1 VFGIIPLLTFLLVV
15 LFSILVVRIG
25 TVALTMTGLS
35 RDVAAFQA
43 QSAFSGVGFTTS
55 ESEYVVSHPV
65 RRRIIRVLMLLGSA
79 GLTSAMATLVLAF
92 VGNTPSEMLYNGLWL
107 AIGLAILGFFGKSK
121 LIDKGLSKVIEAA
134 LTRWTSIKILDYE
147 QLLGLSK
154 GYSISMI
161 KVKPGSW
168 LDGKTLRELRLRDEG
183 ILVLAVY
190 KKGKEKEVYLG
201 VPSLDLK
208 LEAGDTLV
216 CYGPSEVLSA
226 LPERL
231 KGVKGELEHARAM
244 AKQVIR
250 EQEEKEEERRL
261 MKDNGDENKGQNT

>member
-1 VFGIIPLLTFLLVV
+1 VFGIFPLLTFLLVV

-25 TVALTMTGLS
+25 TVALKMTGLS

-65 RRRIIRVLMLLGSA
+65 RRRIIRILMLLGSA

-92 VGNTPSEMLYNGLWL
+92 VGNTPGEMLTNSLWL
-107 AIGLAILGFFGKSK
+107 SVGLAILWFFGKSK
-121 LIDKGLSKVIEAA
+121 LVDKGLSKVIEMA
-134 LTRWTSIKILDYE
+134 LTRWTSIRIVDYE

-161 KVKPGSW
+161 KVRPGGW
-168 LDGKTLRELRLRDEG
+168 LDGKTLRELRLREEG
-183 ILVLAVY
+183 VLVLAVY
-190 KKGKEKEVYLG
+190 KKGREKEVYLG
-201 VPSLDLK
+201 VPRLDLR

-216 CYGPSEVLSA
+216 CYGPSEILSK

-231 KGVKGELEHARAM
+231 RGIKGELEHARAM
-244 AKQVIR
+244 ARQAVR
-250 EQEEKEEERRL
+250 EEEEKEEERRL
-261 MKDNGDENKGQNT
+261 MREE